1 MRNVLTVVRLP
12 LACRMRMK
20 AGTALALLLA
30 AGPCLGQDILGPDFS
45 PARTSFVCIAAETGG
60 ALLCSGAAAGL
71 GYGLNLLLPGLR
83 PNASANLA
91 LYVGIEIV
99 RYLPYAMV
107 PPSAA
112 GGADWVGRSL
122 DYPGTLWHAVVG
134 SVVIGGP
141 YAVIGSGLLSVSDEL
156 PSPLEF
162 WAVYA
167 GLSSVGAVAGYEV
180 GKLFGPQPLDLGA
193 IPANFD
199 PHSVGMRPVQSSS
212 GDCVTALDFRL
223 ISARF

>member
-1 MRNVLTVVRLP
+1 MR
-12 LACRMRMK
+12 

-30 AGPCLGQDILGPDFS
+30 AGPCLGQDNLGPDFS

-71 GYGLNLLLPGLR
+71 GYGLNLLMPGLR

-122 DYPGTLWHAVVG
+122 DYPGNLWHAVVG

-141 YAVIGSGLLSVSDEL
+141 YAVIGSGLLPVSDKL

-162 WAVYA
+162 WVVYT

-180 GKLFGPQPLDLGA
+180 GKLFSSPSYDLGTL
-193 IPANFD
+193 PANFD
-199 PHSVGMRPVQSSS
+199 LPSVGMRPVESSN
-212 GDCVTALDFRL
+212 GEIATALDFRL
-223 ISARF
+223 VNARF